1 MALTKEQK
9 QEVITEY
16 QVHETDTGSAD
27 LQVAFLTKRINQLTE
42 HLKANQQDHSSRRG
56 LLKLIGRRKRL
67 LAYIQNQE
75 PARYKALIG
84 RLGIR
89 R

>member
-16 QVHETDTGSAD
+16 QVHETDTGSAP
-27 LQVAFLTKRINQLTE
+27 LQVAFLTKRINLLTE
-42 HLKANQQDHSSRRG
+42 HLQANPQDHSSRRG

-67 LAYIQNQE
+67 LAYIRNQD